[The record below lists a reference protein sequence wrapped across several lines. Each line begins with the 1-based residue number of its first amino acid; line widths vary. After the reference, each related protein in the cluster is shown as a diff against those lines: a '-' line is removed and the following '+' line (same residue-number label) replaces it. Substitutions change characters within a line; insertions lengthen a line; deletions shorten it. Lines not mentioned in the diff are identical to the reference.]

1 MPKFKVVS
9 MDEAVSKTTAP
20 GKTAQQI
27 REYTGYLEQVS
38 GDQAG
43 VLQPSAGETA
53 AAVRLRLGRAARVAE
68 KDLVIRRMGEEVYF
82 WEPPRKGNRRRGRT
96 TK

>member
-9 MDEAVSKTTAP
+9 MDEAVAKT
-20 GKTAQQI
+20 GRKKSSQHLRQ
-27 REYTGYLEQVS
+27 YTGYLEQVS

-53 AAVRLRLGRAARVAE
+53 AAVRRRLGSAARVAG
-68 KDLVIRRMGEEVYF
+68 KDLVIRRVGEDVYF
-82 WEPPRKGNRRRGRT
+82 WEPPRKGGRRRRRT

>member
-9 MDEAVSKTTAP
+9 MDEAVAKTGRSKTSR
-20 GKTAQQI
+20 QI

-53 AAVRLRLGRAARVAE
+53 AAVRRRLGTAARLVE
-68 KDLVIRRMGEEVYF
+68 KDLVIRRVGEEVYF
-82 WEPPRKGNRRRGRT
+82 WQPPRKRSRRRLRT